1 MKNSGDFSGFWKR
14 VWAAVKGFCTKN
26 GAVKFVALLFAIL
39 LWGYVLTDQNPSRTK
54 TVANVPTSFEGE
66 AELLAQG
73 GFYAELVTNE

>member
-39 LWGYVLTDQNPSRTK
+39 LWGYVLTCLLYTSPSPRDR
-54 TVANVPTSFEGE
+54 G
-66 AELLAQG
+66 
-73 GFYAELVTNE
+73 